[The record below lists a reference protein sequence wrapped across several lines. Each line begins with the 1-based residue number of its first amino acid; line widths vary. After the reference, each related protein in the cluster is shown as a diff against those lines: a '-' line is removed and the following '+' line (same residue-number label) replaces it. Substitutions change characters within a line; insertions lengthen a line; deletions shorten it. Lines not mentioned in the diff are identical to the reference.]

1 VFLLQTRE
9 GRPQRSKVVKNNAN
23 PQYNEEFFLLVD
35 DLEHQKLS
43 IKVRSTVPA
52 QTRCPGRVWG
62 SRVTHLHIDSTMSIL
77 GVKGFGH

>member
-1 VFLLQTRE
+1 VLLQTRE

-43 IKVRSTVPA
+43 IKVRSA
-52 QTRCPGRVWG
+52 ASSQTWCQELHLLAATPGAAPPPPKAAA
-62 SRVTHLHIDSTMSIL
+62 S
-77 GVKGFGH
+77 